1 MKTNVFLKLSTLG
14 LFACLAGMAHADTLG
29 TTTVYATDS
38 VYAVGTQAGN
48 AGSYGGTAPTGIAI
62 TPGTTSITFSAST
75 GNTVT
80 VNNSTLNDADGIG
93 NSNPEENAGTS
104 LLSGISA
111 PNAGYIAGV
120 FLAANGPSGTLPPAL
135 NFDGIGGTSFTSLS
149 ASIDQVFFV
158 GDGLTG
164 DAAGT
169 TQTFDVP
176 TGATELYLGVAD
188 ACGYSGGPGCLN
200 DNYGSFTVNYDE
212 AGGSSGGGGTPS
224 AVPEPSSLFLL
235 GTGILGACGAVRRRF
250 ADR

>member
-29 TTTVYATDS
+29 TTTVLATDS

-48 AGSYGGTAPTGIAI
+48 ASSYGGTAPTGIAI

-75 GNTVT
+75 GKTVT
-80 VNNSTLNDADGIG
+80 VNGGTLNDADGVG
-93 NSNPEENAGTS
+93 SLSAEDNSGTS
-104 LLSGISA
+104 LLSGINS
-111 PNAGYIAGV
+111 PTAGYIAGV
-120 FLAANGPSGTLPPAL
+120 FLAASGPSGTLPTAL
-135 NFDGIGGTSFTSLS
+135 DFTGSGGTSFNSLS

-164 DAAGT
+164 DATGT
-169 TQTFDVP
+169 TQTFYVP
-176 TGATELYLGVAD
+176 TGATELYLGLAD
-188 ACGYSGGPGCLN
+188 ACGYNGGPGCLQ
-200 DNYGSFTVNYDE
+200 DNSGSFTVNYDE
-212 AGGSSGGGGTPS
+212 AGASGGGGGTPS